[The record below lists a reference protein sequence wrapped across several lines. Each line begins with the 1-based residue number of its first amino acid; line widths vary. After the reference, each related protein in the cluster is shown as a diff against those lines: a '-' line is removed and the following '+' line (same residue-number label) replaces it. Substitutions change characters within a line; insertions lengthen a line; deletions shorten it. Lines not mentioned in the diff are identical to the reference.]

1 MISQENFIVRHM
13 QKVVPLWPDHVNV
26 QCRVMDDSNVLPVPS
41 THGIAQVYEV
51 SVVWKLRGA
60 VRDDHMLPG
69 FIDRARKQYQY
80 ELYAD
85 CLGILR
91 RLDEAI
97 WNEDRAEAEK
107 FLKQLKE
114 EMMP

>member
-1 MISQENFIVRHM
+1 MINPDKFVVRHM
-13 QKVVPLWPDHVNV
+13 QKCVPLWPDHVNV
-26 QCRVMDDSNVLPVPS
+26 HCRVMDDTGALSVPS
-41 THGIAQVYEV
+41 THGIGQLYEV
-51 SVVWKLRGA
+51 SVNWKLTGM